1 MILDAGGGELRP
13 DVAHKRAQERQNE
26 GSHTR
31 RGGGTT
37 HHPASEGPPQ
47 QGRAALERAGKGSVR
62 GAGGPS
68 LCPGSAHIGRRKPIG
83 RRLVCEGPGGRARWA
98 VLASRREGTSRR
110 ARARA
115 PPETE

>member
-31 RGGGTT
+31 RGGGTK
-37 HHPASEGPPQ
+37 HHPVSEGPPR
-47 QGRAALERAGKGSVR
+47 QGRAAFERAGKGSVR

-83 RRLVCEGPGGRARWA
+83 RRLVCEGPGGSTMGLLAWGFQPRGKGRAKQA
-98 VLASRREGTSRR
+98 INTTS
-110 ARARA
+110 
-115 PPETE
+115 